1 MTLASVVVKE
11 GRTFEEKKGVAGVFL
26 NRLEIG
32 MGLQSDPTVNYVT
45 LKVTD
50 NPTLED
56 IAVESEYNTY
66 KYAGLP
72 PTPIANPAYED
83 VLAVLEATK
92 HEYYYFLNTKEGK
105 LIFSKT
111 FAEHKENRIKYGQ

>member
-1 MTLASVVVKE
+1 VVKE
-11 GRTFEEKKGVAGVFL
+11 GRTFEDKKMIAGVFK

-50 NPTLED
+50 NPSLED
-56 IAVESEYNTY
+56 IATESAYNTY

-72 PTPIANPAYED
+72 PTPIANPGLED
-83 VLAVLEATK
+83 ILAVLHPAE
-92 HEYYYFLNTKEGK
+92 HEYFFFLNTQQGEM
-105 LIFSKT
+105 IYSKD
-111 FAEHKENRIKYGQ
+111 FEEHKANRVKYNQ